1 LVFDL
6 EDVMSRGLKIAL
18 ILVAITLFCC
28 CVAGLGTALLGT
40 RLVGRAFITNPERVQ
55 AVGSQIADYDVPPGY
70 QEMFAMNM
78 MGIKMV
84 AMDPSSPTSAFVMIM
99 LMQFPP
105 GMEVSRGEMERQIEQ
120 ALARQTGLGS
130 AEMTSVGQ
138 EEATIKGEPVTL
150 TVREGVT
157 DRGEHLR
164 QVTGL
169 FEGKGGPVVL
179 MISGDVT
186 AWDQEMMDEF
196 IASIR

>member
-1 LVFDL
+1 V
-6 EDVMSRGLKIAL
+6 SRGLKIAL
-18 ILVAITLFCC
+18 VMVAIVLFCC
-28 CVAGLGTALLGT
+28 CVTGLGATLLGT
-40 RLVGRAFITNPERVQ
+40 RLAGRAFITNPDRVQ

-70 QEMFAMNM
+70 GEMFAMNM
-78 MGIKMV
+78 MGIKLV
-84 AMDPSSPTSAFVMIM
+84 AMGPSSVPPDFMMIM

-105 GMEVSRGEMERQIEQ
+105 GMDVGQGEMERQVEQ

-130 AEMTSVGQ
+130 AEMTSVGR

-150 TVREGVT
+150 TMREGVT
-157 DRGEHLR
+157 DRGESLR

-169 FEGKGGPVVL
+169 FEGKGGPTIL

-186 AWDQEMMDEF
+186 AWDQAIVDEF

>member
-1 LVFDL
+1 
-6 EDVMSRGLKIAL
+6 MSRGLKVAL
-18 ILVAITLFCC
+18 IVIAIVLFCC
-28 CVAGLGTALLGT
+28 CVAGLGATLLGT
-40 RLVGRAFITNPERVQ
+40 RLMGRAFITNPERVQ
-55 AVGSQIADYDVPPGY
+55 AVGDQIADYDVPPSY
-70 QEMFAMNM
+70 EEMFAINM

-84 AMDPSSPTSAFVMIM
+84 AMGPSSPTTAFVMIM

-130 AEMTSVGQ
+130 AEMISVGQ
-138 EEATIKGEPVTL
+138 EEVTIKGEPVIL

-157 DRGEHLR
+157 DRGEHMQ

-169 FEGKGGPVVL
+169 FAGKGGPVVL
-179 MISGDVT
+179 MSSGDVT
-186 AWDQEMMDEF
+186 AWDQEVVDEF